1 MSMLELLLCIVRI
14 IPYDDPGQDRVVSV
28 LETLPLRAETTV
40 DLWGLTNGLT
50 DPIQD
55 SGNDTVNIE
64 DASAWVSLNAFAGR
78 ITNKGLVDCSLYA
91 IIEIP
96 KALEKEIPP
105 SGPARDFKLR
115 TANNWILNSGV
126 KLFKDA
132 RKGDTLDEGQLAA
145 TAPGPLWWFWLR
157 RFQELGSDDSNDSVG
172 YEATQVARCMEKI
185 MEENSRPKARQLGTT
200 EEDGRT
206 E

>member
-1 MSMLELLLCIVRI
+1 M
-14 IPYDDPGQDRVVSV
+14 
-28 LETLPLRAETTV
+28 
-40 DLWGLTNGLT
+40 
-50 DPIQD
+50 QD
-55 SGNDTVNIE
+55 SGKDTVNIE

-78 ITNKGLVDCSLYA
+78 ITSKGLVDCSLNA
-91 IIEIP
+91 FIEIP

-115 TANNWILNSGV
+115 TANNWILTSGV

-132 RKGDTLDEGQLAA
+132 RKDDTLDEGELAA
-145 TAPGPLWWFWLR
+145 TAPGPLYTGTRGQPGLYKDRWRFWLR

-185 MEENSRPKARQLGTT
+185 GGKWPTRGSATRY
-200 EEDGRT
+200 D
-206 E
+206 